1 MSTITATVVST
12 RKPLYQSLFVQV
24 VIALLLGIVLGMAT
38 PAFAISLKIFTPT

>member
-24 VIALLLGIVLGMAT
+24 VIARVLGIVLGMA
-38 PAFAISLKIFTPT
+38 PPDFAIA